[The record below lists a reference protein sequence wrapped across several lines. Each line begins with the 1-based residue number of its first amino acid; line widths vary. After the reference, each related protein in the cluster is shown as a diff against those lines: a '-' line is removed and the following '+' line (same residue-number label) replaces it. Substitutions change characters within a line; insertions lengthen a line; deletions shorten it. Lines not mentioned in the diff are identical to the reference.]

1 MNARADSSI
10 RCQLKK
16 TMNLKLDEKA
26 PNTLLNLV
34 EIQIMQAVRTDIKLE
49 VENV

>member
-1 MNARADSSI
+1 
-10 RCQLKK
+10 
-16 TMNLKLDEKA
+16 MNLKLDEKV

-34 EIQIMQAVRTDIKLE
+34 EIQIMQAVRTNIKLE